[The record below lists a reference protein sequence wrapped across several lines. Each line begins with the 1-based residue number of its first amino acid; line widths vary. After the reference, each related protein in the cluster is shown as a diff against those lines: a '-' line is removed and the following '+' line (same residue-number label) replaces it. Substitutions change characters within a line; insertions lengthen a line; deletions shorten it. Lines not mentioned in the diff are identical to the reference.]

1 MGRRYSAERIYQT
14 AGTPARSDQAATSRR
29 TNGRKTGQTM
39 EWLIGLGALISLAGI
54 AGLIW
59 CILMALKAR
68 QVADNED
75 DMRVR
80 LQKVVVLNM
89 GALGVSALGLMIVVS
104 GILLS

>member
-1 MGRRYSAERIYQT
+1 
-14 AGTPARSDQAATSRR
+14 
-29 TNGRKTGQTM
+29 M
-39 EWLIGLGALISLAGI
+39 EWMIGLGALISLAGI
-54 AGLIW
+54 AGLVW

-68 QVADNED
+68 QVAASED
-75 DMRVR
+75 DMRNR